1 MVFNSVSFLIFFVLI
16 LGLYQLPV
24 SWTWK
29 KVILL
34 VSSYYFYAAFNIAF
48 LPILIFTT
56 VLDWFTTTRMGRSR
70 SPGARRAYLLLSL
83 CSSLGLLS
91 FFKYGNFL
99 QQNAVQ
105 FLASVGI
112 EYHPLMW
119 NLVLPAGI
127 SFYTFQSLSYTIDI
141 YRRSHPPAKSFLDF
155 AVFVTFFPQL
165 VAGPI
170 VRGHDF
176 LPQLDTPR
184 RATQAQFS
192 WGLLLLLFG
201 LFQKIVL
208 ADAIL
213 APVVNLTY
221 DAVKRLSTLDAW
233 AGTLA
238 FAGQIFCDFSGYS
251 TCAIGVAMC
260 FGFALP
266 DNFRHPYAAAG
277 FSDFWQRWHIS
288 LSTWLRDYL
297 YIPLGGNRCSIPR
310 TYANLCITML
320 LGGLWHGAD
329 WRFVLW
335 GGLHA
340 FYLCAERVVVRL
352 WPAWLLPWTGVRL
365 VGAMSLTF
373 FLVCITWVFFRA
385 PSFERAWS
393 ILRSMFVARMT
404 KSMVDENML
413 ALALAVVA
421 GLLAYQWTVR
431 AKTAEQIWTALPEE
445 ARIAF
450 AAVALFL
457 IFSMPVQ
464 QQAFIYFQF

>member
-1 MVFNSVSFLIFFVLI
+1 MVFNSVSFLIFFVVI
-16 LGLYQLPV
+16 LGLYQLPI
-24 SWTWK
+24 SWTWRK
-29 KVILL
+29 AILL

-48 LPILIFTT
+48 LPVLMFTT
-56 VLDWFTTTRMGRSR
+56 LLDWFTTTRMQRCR
-70 SPGARRAYLLLSL
+70 TPLARRGYVLLSL

-99 QQNAVQ
+99 QQNAVHL
-105 FLASVGI
+105 LASFGI
-112 EYHPLMW
+112 DYQPLTW

-141 YRRSHPPAKSFLDF
+141 YRRSHAPAKSFLDF

-184 RATQAQFS
+184 TPTKAQFS

-213 APVVNLTY
+213 APVANLTF
-221 DAVKRLSTLDAW
+221 DAAKRLSTLDAW
-233 AGTLA
+233 SGTLA
-238 FAGQIFCDFSGYS
+238 FAGQIFFDFSGYS

-288 LSTWLRDYL
+288 LSSWLRDYL
-297 YIPLGGNRCSIPR
+297 YIPLGGNRRGIPR
-310 TYANLCITML
+310 TYANICMTML

-329 WRFVLW
+329 WRFVFW
-335 GGLHA
+335 GALHA

-352 WPAWLLPWTGVRL
+352 WPAWLIPWARVRL
-365 VGAMSLTF
+365 VGAMLLTF

-393 ILRSMFVARMT
+393 ILHSMFAGRVT
-404 KSMVDENML
+404 KSVLDNEML
-413 ALALAVVA
+413 ALAMGAVA

-431 AKTAEQIWTALPEE
+431 EKTAEQVWTGLPE
-445 ARIAF
+445 RLRVGF
-450 AAVALFL
+450 TAVALFL
-457 IFSMPVQ
+457 LFSMPVQ
-464 QQAFIYFQF
+464 KQAFIYFQF

>member
-1 MVFNSVSFLIFFVLI
+1 M
-16 LGLYQLPV
+16 
-24 SWTWK
+24 
-29 KVILL
+29 
-34 VSSYYFYAAFNIAF
+34 
-48 LPILIFTT
+48 FTT
-56 VLDWFTTTRMGRSR
+56 VLDWFTTTRMQRCESRAGRR
-70 SPGARRAYLLLSL
+70 VYLLISL
-83 CSSLGLLS
+83 CTSLSLLS

-99 QQNAVQ
+99 QQNAVAL
-105 FLASVGI
+105 LASLGI
-112 EYHPLMW
+112 HYQPMLWH
-119 NLVLPAGI
+119 LVLPAGI
-127 SFYTFQSLSYTIDI
+127 SFYTFQSLSYTLDM
-141 YRRSHPPAKSFLDF
+141 YRRSHPPARSFLDF
-155 AVFVTFFPQL
+155 ALFVTFFPQL

-184 RATQAQFS
+184 RATSAQFS

-201 LFQKIVL
+201 LFQKIVF

-221 DAVKRLSTLDAW
+221 DAARHLSTLDAW
-233 AGTLA
+233 TGTLA
-238 FAGQIFCDFSGYS
+238 FAAQIFFDFSGYS

-277 FSDFWQRWHIS
+277 FSDFWTRWHIS

-297 YIPLGGNRCSIPR
+297 YIPLGGNRRGISR

-320 LGGLWHGAD
+320 IGGLWHGAD

-340 FYLCAERVVVRL
+340 LYLCAERVVVYL
-352 WPAWLLPWTGVRL
+352 WPAWLIPWARVRL
-365 VGAMSLTF
+365 VGAMAVTF

-385 PSFERAWS
+385 TSFERAWS
-393 ILRSMFVARMT
+393 ILQSMFVHRAT
-404 KSMVDENML
+404 KSVLDENML

-421 GLLAYQWTVR
+421 GLLAYQWAVR
-431 AKTAEQIWTALPEE
+431 SKTSEEVWSSLPE
-445 ARIAF
+445 AVRIVCAS
-450 AAVALFL
+450 VALFL